1 MANGEYR
8 LNNNN
13 QSKKALPL
21 WHIFLAN
28 KDQQGITTTM
38 TISKELKTRSKQT
51 EKHFLEKTLRG
62 NICGRSRMNTANSSS
77 KKARDKQSRR

>member
-1 MANGEYR
+1 
-8 LNNNN
+8 
-13 QSKKALPL
+13 
-21 WHIFLAN
+21 
-28 KDQQGITTTM
+28 M